1 MSNKEQKI
9 PAWFS
14 GEVYEIGDEVRNPFS
29 GETVFL
35 TAVELS
41 MYDLIKGSEIVLSTM
56 PGAVNIPELTR
67 VMRRGLDWFRQ
78 NAPEAYM
85 VLLD

>member
-9 PAWFS
+9 PAWFN
-14 GEVYEIGDEVRNPFS
+14 GDVYEVGDEVRNPFS
-29 GETVFL
+29 GETIYL
-35 TAVELS
+35 TAKELS
-41 MYDLIKGSEIVLSTM
+41 MYDVVKGAEIVLATM
-56 PGAVNIPELTR
+56 PGAINVNEVTR
-67 VMRRGLDWFRQ
+67 TMRRGLDWFRQ

>member
-9 PAWFS
+9 PKWFN
-14 GEVYEIGDEVRNPFS
+14 GEVYEVGDEVRNPYS
-29 GETVFL
+29 GETILL
-35 TAVELS
+35 TANELS
-41 MYDLIKGSEIVLSTM
+41 MYDLIKGAEIVLSTM
-56 PGAVNIPELTR
+56 PGVVNVPEVTR
-67 VMRRGLDWFRQ
+67 TMRKGLDWFRV